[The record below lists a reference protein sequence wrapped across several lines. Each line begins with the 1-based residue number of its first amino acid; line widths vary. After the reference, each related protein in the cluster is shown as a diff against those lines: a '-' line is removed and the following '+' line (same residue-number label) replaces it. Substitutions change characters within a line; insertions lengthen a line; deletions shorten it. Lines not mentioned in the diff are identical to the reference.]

1 MPEPYVPAVDSVAE
15 PVAEPV
21 VDAPAEPP
29 APRPRWWTRCL
40 WAAAHLAL
48 AYHLISLAIGPAA
61 MMPPSSEVQRTILAG
76 SQRYLRALYLEH
88 GYHYFAP
95 EPGPSTLLKYEG
107 TRPDGSR
114 VAGVIPDVD
123 GHFPRLLYHR
133 HFMLTERLA
142 GPVGRS
148 PDYQAALARGLGLET
163 GAEELSL
170 TVVTHRL
177 PEIREVRAGFGLDDP
192 ATYSERP
199 LGRFDARPL
208 TPTEVEP

>member
-1 MPEPYVPAVDSVAE
+1 MPDLPNPA
-15 PVAEPV
+15 
-21 VDAPAEPP
+21 AEPP
-29 APRPRWWTRCL
+29 AESAPAPSAPRPRWWTRCL

-48 AYHLISLAIGPAA
+48 AWHVISLAIGPAG
-61 MMPPSSEVQRTILAG
+61 MMPPNSLVQREIYGLA
-76 SQRYLRALYLEH
+76 SPYLRMLYLEH

-114 VAGVIPDVD
+114 VAGVIPDRD

-142 GPVGRS
+142 GPAGMS
-148 PDYQAALARGLGLET
+148 PEYQAALARGLGMET

-208 TPTEVEP
+208 PPTDPSRGEEP